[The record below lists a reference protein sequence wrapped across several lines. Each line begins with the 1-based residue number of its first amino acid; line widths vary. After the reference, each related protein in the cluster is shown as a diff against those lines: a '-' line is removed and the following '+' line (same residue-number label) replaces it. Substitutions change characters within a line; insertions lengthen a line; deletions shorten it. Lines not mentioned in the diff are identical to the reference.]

1 MPVARNKLETVRYVT
16 IADRALPP
24 ERQSVFLLRPLTNK
38 TRAQIQNLVQL
49 HADGRTSPL
58 LGSMRRAALKAGLVG
73 WENFADADG
82 KAVPFQTEKG
92 SRLFHGVDVVNPP
105 TDETLEWLSPE
116 DEVELANAIIN
127 GATLD
132 EDDAKN

>member
-24 ERQSVFLLRPLTNK
+24 ERQSVFLLRPLSNK

-49 HADGRTSPL
+49 HNDGKTSPL
-58 LGSMRRAALKAGLVG
+58 LGSMRRAALKAGLIG
-73 WENFADADG
+73 WENFADAG
-82 KAVPFQTEKG
+82 GTPVPFATEKG
-92 SRLFHGVDVVNPP
+92 PRLFLGVEVVNAP

-116 DEVELANAIIN
+116 DEGELANAIIN
-127 GATLD
+127 HSTLD